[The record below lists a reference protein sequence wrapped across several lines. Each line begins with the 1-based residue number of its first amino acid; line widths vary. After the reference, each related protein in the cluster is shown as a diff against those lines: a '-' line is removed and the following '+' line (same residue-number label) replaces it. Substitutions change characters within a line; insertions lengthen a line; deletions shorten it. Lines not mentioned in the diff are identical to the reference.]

1 MQHFTSSS
9 AHALMCGFLLVATA
23 TDVRSQSF
31 QGGLRGTVK
40 DVNGV
45 IPAVAVTL
53 INEAT
58 NVQRGTVTNEV
69 GEYVFA
75 AVLPGTYTARAV
87 ITGFKTF
94 ERKGLT
100 IGTQQFITLDLL
112 MELGTLEESISV
124 TANAP
129 LIQTSN
135 ASTGEVLEKKTL
147 EALPALNRNA
157 YMTAVTTV
165 PTVIATGNPYFSRM
179 EDQSNGSLLSL
190 GGGPR
195 RANNYLLDGVSYT
208 DILNRTS
215 AFPSTEA
222 IEEVKVQVHTY
233 DAEMGRSGGGVFN
246 TTGKSGTNDFHGSG
260 FYQTRPNWALDNNF
274 FDAQA
279 GRPKSTLPFYRYWG
293 GSFGGPI
300 AKNKT

>member
-1 MQHFTSSS
+1 MRRLTSSS
-9 AHALMCGFLLVATA
+9 PCVLMVLLLVANVTE
-23 TDVRSQSF
+23 VRSQSF

-40 DVNGV
+40 DANGV
-45 IPAVAVTL
+45 VPGAGVTI

-58 NVQRGTVTNEV
+58 NVQRVTFSNEV

-75 AVLPGTYTARAV
+75 AVLPGTYTVRAV
-87 ITGFKTF
+87 LTGFKTF
-94 ERKGLT
+94 DRKGLT

-112 MELGTLEESISV
+112 MEVGTIEESISV

-129 LIQTSN
+129 LIETSN

-147 EALPALNRNA
+147 EALPALNRNV

-208 DILNRTS
+208 DITNRTS
-215 AFPSTEA
+215 SFPSTEA
-222 IEEVKVQVHTY
+222 LE
-233 DAEMGRSGGGVFN
+233 
-246 TTGKSGTNDFHGSG
+246 
-260 FYQTRPNWALDNNF
+260 
-274 FDAQA
+274 
-279 GRPKSTLPFYRYWG
+279 
-293 GSFGGPI
+293 
-300 AKNKT
+300 